1 MNFYLNHN
9 ISNVYTFLSIVDS
22 TLSLVLKAEAHFF
35 VLEMLGMGIVG
46 KPDDNTCT

>member
-35 VLEMLGMGIVG
+35 VLGMGIVG
-46 KPDDNTCT
+46 KPDDVCT